1 MVFDGLIDPAVHDG
15 QRAAGVDGD
24 IARSNLLVVKVED
37 NVLAA
42 IERCIAELVVARL
55 LNNIDCRA
63 VIGCIERRLK
73 GLIEFA
79 VYGRLICAGLVD
91 FDNKSAVIF
100 FYDGAGYDEAC
111 RVELKRAAVNKN
123 LA

>member
-1 MVFDGLIDPAVHDG
+1 M
-15 QRAAGVDGD
+15 
-24 IARSNLLVVKVED
+24 
-37 NVLAA
+37 
-42 IERCIAELVVARL
+42 

-79 VYGRLICAGLVD
+79 VYGRLICAGIVD
-91 FDNKSAVIF
+91 FDNKSAVAVIF
-100 FYDGAGYDEAC
+100 FYDGAGYDEAS